1 MSSEI
6 EYLKNR
12 KPDKLYTDPG
22 KQGTYVTIVGDNEKL
37 LGEFEITL
45 RSRVA
50 VKAFYVNGKKDFS
63 TFKIIK
69 MKFHK
74 THGWSEDESITVNN
88 FDLSNISTFLSII
101 SSLDLSDAKKARVNL
116 GNIAIEQLQTL
127 LSSSSA
133 VEVIQKLSESPNLH
147 TDIYA
152 VASKRNALAEFKSN
166 MDKPFT
172 EPKWQSFFEK
182 NPWIF
187 GHGLQYVFL
196 NKVSEKLEATTTGST
211 FDQHGNIVDG
221 FLRTQAEVSQYV
233 LVEIKRAD
241 TKLLKTSSYRSGC
254 WGASSEL
261 SDAITQVQ
269 KTTFDFAK
277 NRFRDHLKDELGN
290 DIGQNVYAIQP
301 RSYLVIGNSKEL
313 VGNNDKVAC
322 FELYRRNI
330 TAPEIITFDELYH
343 RAKYIVENLSH

>member
-172 EPKWQSFFEK
+172 EPKW
-182 NPWIF
+182 
-187 GHGLQYVFL
+187 
-196 NKVSEKLEATTTGST
+196 LE
-211 FDQHGNIVDG
+211 
-221 FLRTQAEVSQYV
+221 
-233 LVEIKRAD
+233 
-241 TKLLKTSSYRSGC
+241 LL
-254 WGASSEL
+254 
-261 SDAITQVQ
+261 
-269 KTTFDFAK
+269 
-277 NRFRDHLKDELGN
+277 
-290 DIGQNVYAIQP
+290 
-301 RSYLVIGNSKEL
+301 
-313 VGNNDKVAC
+313 
-322 FELYRRNI
+322 
-330 TAPEIITFDELYH
+330 
-343 RAKYIVENLSH
+343 